1 MKVDLLVVEDL
12 WKFYGKEVILK
23 NVNFN
28 VEKGETK
35 VIIGPSG
42 AGKSTLLRCINL
54 LVRPDRGR
62 IVLDGDVITERR
74 DVHNIRSQI
83 GFVFQH
89 FNLFNHLTA
98 IDNVLLGLIK
108 VKRLSREDAMRKAKE
123 ALLSVGIAEDLWRKY
138 PAQLSGGQQQRVAI
152 ARAIAMDPKIILFD
166 EPTSALDP
174 ELIWEVLNVMEK
186 LSRNGMTMIV
196 VTHELGFAIKVAHEV
211 MFMDGGTI
219 IEKGLPE
226 QILLNPRSERVRRF
240 MERMWYLYSMD
251 RKFWRSENAK

>member
-1 MKVDLLVVEDL
+1 MADYILVVEDL
-12 WKFYGKEVILK
+12 WKFYGREAVLK
-23 NVNFN
+23 NVSFT
-28 VEKGETK
+28 VRRGETK

-54 LVRPDRGR
+54 LVKPDRGR
-62 IVLDGDVITERR
+62 IILDGDIITGRK
-74 DVHNIRSQI
+74 DVHSIRSQI

-98 IDNVLLGLIK
+98 IDNVLLGLVK
-108 VKRLSREDAMRKAKE
+108 VKKLPREEAMRKAEE
-123 ALLSVGIAEDLWRKY
+123 ALLSVGITEDLWRKY
-138 PAQLSGGQQQRVAI
+138 PVQLSGGQQQRVAI

-174 ELIWEVLNVMEK
+174 ELIWEVLNVMER

-196 VTHELGFAIKVAHEV
+196 VTHELGFAVKVAHEV

-219 IEKGLPE
+219 VERGSPE
-226 QILLNPRSERVRRF
+226 QILLSPKNERIRRF
-240 MERMWYLYSMD
+240 M
-251 RKFWRSENAK
+251 

>member
-1 MKVDLLVVEDL
+1 MADDILVVEDL
-12 WKFYGKEVILK
+12 WKFYGREAVLK
-23 NVNFN
+23 NVSFT
-28 VEKGETK
+28 VRRGETK

-54 LVRPDRGR
+54 LVKPDRGR
-62 IVLDGDVITERR
+62 IILDGDIITGRK
-74 DVHNIRSQI
+74 DVHSIRNQI

-98 IDNVLLGLIK
+98 IDNVLLGLVK
-108 VKRLSREDAMRKAKE
+108 VKKLPREEAMRKAEE
-123 ALLSVGIAEDLWRKY
+123 ALLSVGITEDLWRKY
-138 PAQLSGGQQQRVAI
+138 PVQLSGGQQQRVAI

-174 ELIWEVLNVMEK
+174 ELIWEVLNVMER

-196 VTHELGFAIKVAHEV
+196 VTHELGFAVKVAHEV

-219 IEKGLPE
+219 VERGSPE
-226 QILLNPRSERVRRF
+226 QILLSPKNERIRRF
-240 MERMWYLYSMD
+240 MGRMWYLYSLD
-251 RKFWRSENAK
+251 IQSRAG

>member
-1 MKVDLLVVEDL
+1 MADYILVVEDL
-12 WKFYGKEVILK
+12 WKFYGREAVLK
-23 NVNFN
+23 NVSFT
-28 VEKGETK
+28 VRRGETK

-54 LVRPDRGR
+54 LVKPDRGR
-62 IVLDGDVITERR
+62 IILDGDIITGRK
-74 DVHNIRSQI
+74 DVHSIRSQI

-98 IDNVLLGLIK
+98 IDNVLLGLVK
-108 VKRLSREDAMRKAKE
+108 VKKLPREEAMRKAEE
-123 ALLSVGIAEDLWRKY
+123 ALLSVGITEDLWRKY
-138 PAQLSGGQQQRVAI
+138 PVQLSGGQQQRVAI

-174 ELIWEVLNVMEK
+174 ELIWEVLNVMER

-196 VTHELGFAIKVAHEV
+196 VTHELGFAVKVAHEV

-219 IEKGLPE
+219 VERGSPE
-226 QILLNPRSERVRRF
+226 QILLSPKNERIRRF
-240 MERMWYLYSMD
+240 MERMWYLYSLD
-251 RKFWRSENAK
+251 IQSRAG

>member
-1 MKVDLLVVEDL
+1 MADYILVVEDL
-12 WKFYGKEVILK
+12 WKFYGREAVLK
-23 NVNFN
+23 NVSFT
-28 VEKGETK
+28 VRRGETK

-54 LVRPDRGR
+54 LVKPDRGR
-62 IVLDGDVITERR
+62 IILDGDIITGRK
-74 DVHNIRSQI
+74 DVHSIRSQI

-98 IDNVLLGLIK
+98 IDNVLLGLVK
-108 VKRLSREDAMRKAKE
+108 VKKLPREEAMRKAEE
-123 ALLSVGIAEDLWRKY
+123 ALLSVGITEDLWRKY
-138 PAQLSGGQQQRVAI
+138 PVQLSGGQQQRVAI

-174 ELIWEVLNVMEK
+174 ELIWEVLNVMER

-196 VTHELGFAIKVAHEV
+196 VTHELGFAVKVAHEV

-219 IEKGLPE
+219 VERGSPE
-226 QILLNPRSERVRRF
+226 QILLSPKNERIRRF
-240 MERMWYLYSMD
+240 MERMWYLYSLD
-251 RKFWRSENAK
+251 IQSRAV

>member
-1 MKVDLLVVEDL
+1 MESNILVVENL
-12 WKFYGKEVILK
+12 WKFYGREVILK
-23 NVNFN
+23 NINFT
-28 VEKGETK
+28 VKRGETK

-62 IVLDGDVITERR
+62 IILDGDVITERR

-108 VKRLSREDAMRKAKE
+108 VKKLPREEAMRRAKE
-123 ALLSVGIAEDLWRKY
+123 ALLSVGITEELWRKY

-219 IEKGLPE
+219 IERGPPN
-226 QILLNPRSERVRRF
+226 QILLNPKGERIKRF
-240 MERMWYLYSMD
+240 MDRMWYLYSLN
-251 RKFWRSENAK
+251 RSSKVA

>member
-1 MKVDLLVVEDL
+1 MADDILVVEDL
-12 WKFYGKEVILK
+12 WKFYGREAVLK
-23 NVNFN
+23 NVSFT
-28 VEKGETK
+28 VRRGETK

-54 LVRPDRGR
+54 LVKPDRGR
-62 IVLDGDVITERR
+62 IILDGDIITGRK
-74 DVHNIRSQI
+74 DVHSIRSQI

-98 IDNVLLGLIK
+98 IDNVLLGLVK
-108 VKRLSREDAMRKAKE
+108 VKKLPREEAMRKAEE
-123 ALLSVGIAEDLWRKY
+123 ALLSVGITEDLWRKY
-138 PAQLSGGQQQRVAI
+138 PVQLSGGQQQRVAI

-174 ELIWEVLNVMEK
+174 ELIWEVLNVMER

-196 VTHELGFAIKVAHEV
+196 VTHELGFAVKVAHEV

-219 IEKGLPE
+219 VERGSPE
-226 QILLNPRSERVRRF
+226 QILLSPKNERIRRF
-240 MERMWYLYSMD
+240 MERMWYLYSLD
-251 RKFWRSENAK
+251 IQSRAG